1 MSTTQ
6 TQTHIVYRNRLE
18 HDFYESGMLIPLIGA
33 LLAGFVVFLALA
45 ALFERA
51 SRRWSIGKL
60 TLAEV
65 VHWVHWYTQGRTGPV
80 VFDPEMVVHN
90 ILLWERARV
99 KLEQEKS

>member
-60 TLAEV
+60 DNMLLGGFGLIAA
-65 VHWVHWYTQGRTGPV
+65 GCGAA
-80 VFDPEMVVHN
+80 VFRW
-90 ILLWERARV
+90 L
-99 KLEQEKS
+99 SF